1 MKLRPLLE
9 NVIREEEEKK
19 AISALDQA
27 MGMSFKAMGSELEK
41 SEKELQQDVEQS
53 NPELNEALGA
63 VAIIGALLAAPKVVE
78 LIAKSFRGVVNIFKK
93 LFKRGQASS
102 PEDQEQMANT
112 IIEFTH
118 KWHKSY
124 IKGLKW
130 ILKVSGLFKKV
141 GIKDE
146 AQQLKAAEAIYY
158 VLIASLAVYSGI
170 GAVSAFKSA
179 AAGAT
184 HGGSFSLA
192 AFEAAMASIK
202 SSEVIEFTGKLGLK
216 AA

>member
-1 MKLRPLLE
+1 MKLRILLE
-9 NVIREEEEKK
+9 EVIREEEEKK
-19 AISALDQA
+19 AIDALDQA
-27 MGMSFKAMGSELEK
+27 MGMSFKTMGAELEANK
-41 SEKELQQDVEQS
+41 EKLQQDVEKS

-63 VAIIGALLAAPKVVE
+63 VAILGAVLAAPKVVE
-78 LIAKSFRGVVNIFKK
+78 LIVKAFTAVTSVFKK
-93 LFKRGQASS
+93 LFQPKQA
-102 PEDQEQMANT
+102 ETEQEQKEVAHT

-130 ILKVSGLFKKV
+130 ILKVTGIFRKV

-146 AQQLKAAEAIYY
+146 AQQLKAAEALYY
-158 VLIASLAVYSGI
+158 VLIASLAVYSGV

-184 HGGSFSLA
+184 NGGSFSLA

-202 SSEVIEFTGKLGLK
+202 STEVVEFATKLGLK
-216 AA
+216 TA

>member
-1 MKLRPLLE
+1 MKLKVLLE
-9 NVIREEEEKK
+9 NVIQEEEEKK

-27 MGMSFKAMGSELEK
+27 MGTSFNTMGVELQK
-41 SEKELQQDVEQS
+41 NQKELQQDVEQS
-53 NPELNEALGA
+53 NPEVNEALGA
-63 VAIIGALLAAPKVVE
+63 VAILGVLLAAPKVVE
-78 LIAKSFRGVVNIFKK
+78 LIVKSFGAVVNVFKK
-93 LFKRGQASS
+93 LFKPGQAKT
-102 PEDQEQMANT
+102 PEEQKQMANT

-130 ILKVSGLFKKV
+130 ILKVTGVFKKA

-146 AQQLKAAEAIYY
+146 TQQMKAAEAIYY
-158 VLIASLAVYSGI
+158 VLIALLAVYSGV
-170 GAVSAFKSA
+170 GAYSAFKSA

-184 HGGSFSLA
+184 HGGGFSLA
-192 AFEAAMASIK
+192 AFETAMASIK
-202 SSEVIEFTGKLGLK
+202 SSEVIEFAGKLGLK

>member
-1 MKLRPLLE
+1 MKLKVLLE
-9 NVIREEEEKK
+9 SVIREEEDKK

-27 MGMSFKAMGSELEK
+27 MAASFKTMGTELER
-41 SEKELQQDVEQS
+41 SQEELQQDVDQS
-53 NPELNEALGA
+53 SPELNEALGA
-63 VAIIGALLAAPKVVE
+63 VAIVGALLAAPKVVE
-78 LIAKSFRGVVNIFKK
+78 LIVKSFQGVTNLFKK
-93 LFKRGQASS
+93 LFKPGQAKS
-102 PEDQEQMANT
+102 PQDQEEMATT

-118 KWHKSY
+118 KWHKAY

-130 ILKVSGLFKKV
+130 ILKTTGLFRKV

-158 VLIASLAVYSGI
+158 VLIASLAVYSGV

-179 AAGAT
+179 AAGAAN
-184 HGGSFSLA
+184 GGSFSLG

-202 SSEVIEFTGKLGLK
+202 STEVAEFIGKLGLK

>member
-1 MKLRPLLE
+1 MKLTVLLE

-27 MGMSFKAMGSELEK
+27 MGLSFKTMGAELQK
-41 SEKELQQDVEQS
+41 SEKELQQDVDQS

-63 VAIIGALLAAPKVVE
+63 IAIIGALLAAPKVVE
-78 LIAKSFRGVVNIFKK
+78 LIVKSFAGVVNVFKK
-93 LFKRGQASS
+93 LFKLGQAKS
-102 PEDQEQMANT
+102 PDDQAQMANT

-130 ILKVSGLFKKV
+130 ILKVSGIFKKV

-146 AQQLKAAEAIYY
+146 AQQMKAAEAIYY
-158 VLIASLAVYSGI
+158 VLIASLAVYSGV
-170 GAVSAFKSA
+170 GAVGAFKSA
-179 AAGAT
+179 VTGAT

-202 SSEVIEFTGKLGLK
+202 SSEVAEFVGKLGLK

>member
-1 MKLRPLLE
+1 MKLTVLLE
-9 NVIREEEEKK
+9 SVIREEEEKK

-27 MGMSFKAMGSELEK
+27 MATSFKTMGAELER
-41 SEKELQQDVEQS
+41 SQEELQQDVDQS

-78 LIAKSFRGVVNIFKK
+78 LIVKSFNAVVSLFTK
-93 LFKRGQASS
+93 LFKPGEAES
-102 PEDQEQMANT
+102 PEDQKQMATT

-118 KWHKSY
+118 KWHKAY

-130 ILKVSGLFKKV
+130 ILKTTGLFRKV

-158 VLIASLAVYSGI
+158 VLIASLAVYSGV
-170 GAVSAFKSA
+170 GAVGAFKSA
-179 AAGAT
+179 ASTAA
-184 HGGSFSLA
+184 HGGEFSLG

-202 SSEVIEFTGKLGLK
+202 SAEVVEFIGKLGLK
-216 AA
+216 TA